1 MKKKKE
7 EDKEEETTEKASY
20 ARYVYGRVF
29 AGAQGL
35 VELGRERRLGPGRA
49 GAQRGLGFG
58 RGGASALRRGARRG
72 AGHGRG
78 FLARILQ
85 HFRQLTLQNYQFF
98 SKNTHPQTDGIYEF
112 IRMGP

>member
-85 HFRQLTLQNYQFF
+85 HFRQLTLLHVLEKSY
-98 SKNTHPQTDGIYEF
+98 SISLDF
-112 IRMGP
+112 IANILQ